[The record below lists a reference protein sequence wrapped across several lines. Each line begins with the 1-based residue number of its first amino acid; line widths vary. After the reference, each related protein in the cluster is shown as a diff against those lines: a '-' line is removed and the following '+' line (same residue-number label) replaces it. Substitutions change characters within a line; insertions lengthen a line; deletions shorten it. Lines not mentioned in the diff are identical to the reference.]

1 MAASNTSTLNLGGD
15 DGMYNI
21 PPEPQEAQQ
30 SQSAANSTQGSGDG
44 NASKQP
50 LRYPLDKI
58 QETQDFLLISILDI
72 DRSNNKSS
80 NPINIFGNTFYQTTT
95 PDSVPI
101 EPKVPYPGEPTN
113 PLNYTNTQL
122 GINLNGLNVDNFTDF
137 FNSEANAETRG
148 EIFKNAQ
155 NIFLPIPQK
164 VTDSFKVGYSEDR
177 MSPLGL
183 AAAGAVGAMLEGD
196 PTKGAQTAGSIM
208 QVLKSVTGG
217 AQIDMTGADTNALK
231 QALAGNILGGFQNIT
246 PNMLVSRASGQILQS
261 NLELLFSGVSL
272 RSFPFVFD
280 FAPRDEPEAEMV
292 AKIIKTIKMGMA
304 PRKGRG
310 LLIQS
315 PHYFKFQYFSG
326 KQQHPFL
333 NKFKIGI
340 LSDMSVDYTA
350 SGTYATYGGKLKSPV
365 HMRMQLT
372 FREINPIYREDYEE
386 MGDISGVGY

>member
-1 MAASNTSTLNLGGD
+1 MAASNTSTFNLGGE
-15 DGMYNI
+15 DGTFGI
-21 PPEPQEAQQ
+21 PPETKPKEI
-30 SQSAANSTQGSGDG
+30 
-44 NASKQP
+44 

-72 DRSNNKSS
+72 DRSNNTSS

-95 PDSVPI
+95 PDSDLVDGPLPVPGD
-101 EPKVPYPGEPTN
+101 PNN

-148 EIFKNAQ
+148 ELFKNAQ

-183 AAAGAVGAMLEGD
+183 AAAGAVGAMLD
-196 PTKGAQTAGSIM
+196 ADVTKGAQTAGSIM

-217 AQIDMTGADTNALK
+217 AQIDMTGADTSALK

-280 FAPRDEPEAEMV
+280 FAPRDEKEAEMV

-304 PRKGRG
+304 PRKGSG

-340 LSDMSVDYTA
+340 LSDMKVDYTA

-365 HMRMQLT
+365 HMRMELT

>member
-1 MAASNTSTLNLGGD
+1 
-15 DGMYNI
+15 
-21 PPEPQEAQQ
+21 
-30 SQSAANSTQGSGDG
+30 
-44 NASKQP
+44 
-50 LRYPLDKI
+50 
-58 QETQDFLLISILDI
+58 
-72 DRSNNKSS
+72 
-80 NPINIFGNTFYQTTT
+80 
-95 PDSVPI
+95 
-101 EPKVPYPGEPTN
+101 
-113 PLNYTNTQL
+113 
-122 GINLNGLNVDNFTDF
+122 
-137 FNSEANAETRG
+137 
-148 EIFKNAQ
+148 
-155 NIFLPIPQK
+155 
-164 VTDSFKVGYSEDR
+164 
-177 MSPLGL
+177 
-183 AAAGAVGAMLEGD
+183 
-196 PTKGAQTAGSIM
+196 M

-280 FAPRDEPEAEMV
+280 FAPRDEKEAAMV

-304 PRKGRG
+304 PRKGSG

>member
-30 SQSAANSTQGSGDG
+30 SQSAAKSTQGSGDG

-72 DRSNNKSS
+72 DRSNNTSS

-95 PDSVPI
+95 PDSSLVEGTLPA
-101 EPKVPYPGEPTN
+101 PGDPNN

-148 EIFKNAQ
+148 ELFKNAQ

-183 AAAGAVGAMLEGD
+183 AAAGAVGAMLEGN
-196 PTKGAQTAGSIM
+196 PTQGAQTA
-208 QVLKSVTGG
+208 
-217 AQIDMTGADTNALK
+217 
-231 QALAGNILGGFQNIT
+231 
-246 PNMLVSRASGQILQS
+246 
-261 NLELLFSGVSL
+261 
-272 RSFPFVFD
+272 
-280 FAPRDEPEAEMV
+280 
-292 AKIIKTIKMGMA
+292 
-304 PRKGRG
+304 
-310 LLIQS
+310 
-315 PHYFKFQYFSG
+315 
-326 KQQHPFL
+326 
-333 NKFKIGI
+333 
-340 LSDMSVDYTA
+340 
-350 SGTYATYGGKLKSPV
+350 
-365 HMRMQLT
+365 
-372 FREINPIYREDYEE
+372 
-386 MGDISGVGY
+386 

>member
-1 MAASNTSTLNLGGD
+1 MAATDVRNRNLGGE
-15 DGMYNI
+15 
-21 PPEPQEAQQ
+21 PEKKEI
-30 SQSAANSTQGSGDG
+30 
-44 NASKQP
+44 

-58 QETQDFLLISILDI
+58 QETHDFLLISILDI

-80 NPINIFGNTFYQTTT
+80 NPINIFGNTFYQTIG
-95 PDSVPI
+95 PNSYSLDPPI
-101 EPKVPYPGEPTN
+101 PYPGPN
-113 PLNYTNTQL
+113 AQDDPRNYTNPQL
-122 GINLNGLNVDNFTDF
+122 GINLNGLNIDSFTDF

-148 EIFKNAQ
+148 ELFKNAQ

-183 AAAGAVGAMLEGD
+183 AAAGAVGAMLD
-196 PTKGAQTAGSIM
+196 ADVTKGAQTAGSIM

-217 AQIDMTGADTNALK
+217 AQIDMTGADTDALK

-280 FAPRDEPEAEMV
+280 FAPRDENEAKMV

-304 PRKGRG
+304 PRKGSG

-333 NKFKIGI
+333 NKFKLGV
-340 LSDMSVDYTA
+340 LSDMKVDYTA

-365 HMRMQLT
+365 HMRMELT

>member
-280 FAPRDEPEAEMV
+280 FAPRDEKEAEMV

>member
-21 PPEPQEAQQ
+21 PPEPPEAQQ

>member
-72 DRSNNKSS
+72 DRNNNKT
-80 NPINIFGNTFYQTTT
+80 NAPDNIFGRTFYQTTT
-95 PDSVPI
+95 PDSDLVEGPLPVPGD
-101 EPKVPYPGEPTN
+101 PNN

-122 GINLNGLNVDNFTDF
+122 GINLNGLNVDSFTDF

-148 EIFKNAQ
+148 ELFKNAQ

-183 AAAGAVGAMLEGD
+183 AAAGAVGAMLD
-196 PTKGAQTAGSIM
+196 ADVTKGVQTAGSIM

-280 FAPRDEPEAEMV
+280 FAPRDEKEAEMV

-340 LSDMSVDYTA
+340 LSEMSVDYTA

-386 MGDISGVGY
+386 MGNISGVGY

>member
-1 MAASNTSTLNLGGD
+1 MAASNTSTFNLGGE
-15 DGMYNI
+15 DGTFGI
-21 PPEPQEAQQ
+21 PPETKPKEI
-30 SQSAANSTQGSGDG
+30 
-44 NASKQP
+44 

-58 QETQDFLLISILDI
+58 QETHDFLLISIIDI
-72 DRSNNKSS
+72 DRNK
-80 NPINIFGNTFYQTTT
+80 NRTNDPRQIFGRTFYQTKG
-95 PDSVPI
+95 PGGYSLDPI
-101 EPKVPYPGEPTN
+101 PFPGPN
-113 PLNYTNTQL
+113 AQDDPRNYTNPQL
-122 GINLNGLNVDNFTDF
+122 GINLNGLNIDNFTDF

-183 AAAGAVGAMLEGD
+183 AAAGAVGAMLGD
-196 PTKGAQTAGSIM
+196 GSGEEKSQTAGSIM

-272 RSFPFVFD
+272 RSFPFIFD

-304 PRKGRG
+304 PRKGSG

-340 LSDMSVDYTA
+340 LSDMKVDYTA

-365 HMRMQLT
+365 HMRMELT

>member
-72 DRSNNKSS
+72 DRGKNESS
-80 NPINIFGNTFYQTTT
+80 DPREIFGNTFYQVRGPNT
-95 PDSVPI
+95 
-101 EPKVPYPGEPTN
+101 YPLPN
-113 PLNYTNTQL
+113 PPNPSDPSDIANVGGTQL
-122 GINLNGLNVDNFTDF
+122 GINLNGLNVDSFTDF

-148 EIFKNAQ
+148 ELFKNAQ

-164 VTDSFKVGYSEDR
+164 VTDSLKVGYSEDR

-183 AAAGAVGAMLEGD
+183 AAAGAVGAMLD
-196 PTKGAQTAGSIM
+196 ADVTKGAQTAGSIM

-261 NLELLFSGVSL
+261 NLELLFSGVAL

-280 FAPRDEPEAEMV
+280 FAPRDENEAEMV

>member
-72 DRSNNKSS
+72 DRSNNKTNAPGS
-80 NPINIFGNTFYQTTT
+80 IFGRTFYQVRGPNT
-95 PDSVPI
+95 
-101 EPKVPYPGEPTN
+101 YPLEN
-113 PLNYTNTQL
+113 PPNPSDPSDIANVGGTQL
-122 GINLNGLNVDNFTDF
+122 GINLNGLNIDSFTDF

-148 EIFKNAQ
+148 ELFKNAQ

-164 VTDSFKVGYSEDR
+164 VSDSFKVGYSEDR

-183 AAAGAVGAMLEGD
+183 AAAGAVGAMLD
-196 PTKGAQTAGSIM
+196 ADVTKGAQTAGSIM

-280 FAPRDEPEAEMV
+280 FAPRDEKEAEMV

>member
-1 MAASNTSTLNLGGD
+1 MAASNTSTFNLGGE
-15 DGMYNI
+15 DGTFGI
-21 PPEPQEAQQ
+21 PPETKPKEI
-30 SQSAANSTQGSGDG
+30 
-44 NASKQP
+44 

-58 QETQDFLLISILDI
+58 QETHDFLLISILDI
-72 DRSNNKSS
+72 DRSNNTSS
-80 NPINIFGNTFYQTTT
+80 NPINLFGNTFYQVRGPNT
-95 PDSVPI
+95 
-101 EPKVPYPGEPTN
+101 YPLPN
-113 PLNYTNTQL
+113 PPNPSDPSDIANVGGTQL

-148 EIFKNAQ
+148 ELFQNAQ

-183 AAAGAVGAMLEGD
+183 AAAGAVGAMLD
-196 PTKGAQTAGSIM
+196 ADVTKGAQTAGSIM

-280 FAPRDEPEAEMV
+280 FAPRDEREAEMV

-340 LSDMSVDYTA
+340 LSDMKVDYTA

-365 HMRMQLT
+365 HMRMELT

>member
-1 MAASNTSTLNLGGD
+1 MAATDVRNRNLGGE
-15 DGMYNI
+15 
-21 PPEPQEAQQ
+21 PEKKEI
-30 SQSAANSTQGSGDG
+30 
-44 NASKQP
+44 

-58 QETQDFLLISILDI
+58 QETHDFLLISILDI
-72 DRSNNKSS
+72 DRGKNESS
-80 NPINIFGNTFYQTTT
+80 DPRKIFGKTFYQTTT
-95 PDSVPI
+95 PDSDLVEGTLPA
-101 EPKVPYPGEPTN
+101 PGEPNN

-148 EIFKNAQ
+148 ELFKNAQ

-164 VTDSFKVGYSEDR
+164 VTDSLKVGYSEDR

-183 AAAGAVGAMLEGD
+183 AAAGAVGAMLGSGTGEE
-196 PTKGAQTAGSIM
+196 KSQTAGSIM

-280 FAPRDEPEAEMV
+280 FAPRDEKEAEMV

-304 PRKGRG
+304 PRKGSG

-333 NKFKIGI
+333 NKFKIGV

>member
-1 MAASNTSTLNLGGD
+1 MAASNTSTFNLGGE
-15 DGMYNI
+15 DGTFGI
-21 PPEPQEAQQ
+21 PPETKPKEI
-30 SQSAANSTQGSGDG
+30 
-44 NASKQP
+44 

-58 QETQDFLLISILDI
+58 QETHDFLLISILDI
-72 DRSNNKSS
+72 DRNNNKTNAPGS
-80 NPINIFGNTFYQTTT
+80 IFGRTFYQVRGPNT
-95 PDSVPI
+95 
-101 EPKVPYPGEPTN
+101 YPLEN
-113 PLNYTNTQL
+113 PPNPSDPSDIANVGGTQL
-122 GINLNGLNVDNFTDF
+122 GINLNGLNIDNFTDF

-148 EIFKNAQ
+148 ELFKNAQ

-164 VTDSFKVGYSEDR
+164 VSDSFKVGYSEDR

-183 AAAGAVGAMLEGD
+183 AAAGAVGAMLD
-196 PTKGAQTAGSIM
+196 ADATKGAQTAGSIM

-261 NLELLFSGVSL
+261 NLELLFSGVAL

-280 FAPRDEPEAEMV
+280 FAPRDENEAEMV

-304 PRKGRG
+304 PRKGSG

>member
-1 MAASNTSTLNLGGD
+1 MAATDVRNRNLGGE
-15 DGMYNI
+15 
-21 PPEPQEAQQ
+21 PEKKEI
-30 SQSAANSTQGSGDG
+30 
-44 NASKQP
+44 

-58 QETQDFLLISILDI
+58 QETHDFLLISILDI
-72 DRSNNKSS
+72 DRGKNKSGD
-80 NPINIFGNTFYQTTT
+80 PREIFGNTFYQTIG
-95 PDSVPI
+95 PNSYSLPPPI
-101 EPKVPYPGEPTN
+101 PYPGPNAFDDPRNYAN
-113 PLNYTNTQL
+113 PQL
-122 GINLNGLNVDNFTDF
+122 GINLNGLNVDSFTDF

-148 EIFKNAQ
+148 EIFKNAK

-183 AAAGAVGAMLEGD
+183 AAAGAVGAMLGSGTGD
-196 PTKGAQTAGSIM
+196 EKSQTAGSIM

-304 PRKGRG
+304 PRKGSG

-333 NKFKIGI
+333 NKFKLGV